1 MNFNDEKD
9 YIMRI
14 IKEMVRVLFSLMLG
28 KQYVSVE
35 QEAKN
40 GYEVS
45 GKKLDELLEMIDNGE
60 INEAENLILDSIDY
74 SNKNELAT
82 AALFYQY
89 LSEKNE
95 DFLQK
100 NNYSKEEVLDG
111 INQIM
116 QKAGY
121 NDVIKIMEILPQGDA
136 HDCRRICDD
145 TQRQALVNNHDAL
158 FILPVH
164 FAFPLFSK
172 VVCPLTGTDRP
183 VSEQFQQRP

>member
-1 MNFNDEKD
+1 MNFEDEKD

-28 KQYVSVE
+28 KNYVSVE

-45 GKKLDELLEMIDNGE
+45 GKKLDELLTMIDNGE
-60 INEAENLILDSIDY
+60 INAAENLMLENIDY
-74 SNKNELAT
+74 NNRNELAA

-95 DFLQK
+95 EFLQK
-100 NNYSKEEVLDG
+100 NNYSKDEVLDG
-111 INQIM
+111 INQVM

-121 NDVIKIMEILPQGDA
+121 NDVA
-136 HDCRRICDD
+136 
-145 TQRQALVNNHDAL
+145 
-158 FILPVH
+158 
-164 FAFPLFSK
+164 K
-172 VVCPLTGTDRP
+172 VI
-183 VSEQFQQRP
+183 EQL

>member
-35 QEAKN
+35 REAEN

-74 SNKNELAT
+74 SNKNELAA

-111 INQIM
+111 INHIM

-121 NDVIKIMEILPQGDA
+121 YD
-136 HDCRRICDD
+136 
-145 TQRQALVNNHDAL
+145 L
-158 FILPVH
+158 FAASI
-164 FAFPLFSK
+164 
-172 VVCPLTGTDRP
+172 
-183 VSEQFQQRP
+183 

>member
-1 MNFNDEKD
+1 MNFEDEKD

-28 KQYVSVE
+28 KKYVSVE

-45 GKKLDELLEMIDNGE
+45 GKKLDELLTMIDNGE
-60 INEAENLILDSIDY
+60 INEAENLMLENIDY
-74 SNKNELAT
+74 SNRNELAA

-121 NDVIKIMEILPQGDA
+121 ND
-136 HDCRRICDD
+136 
-145 TQRQALVNNHDAL
+145 LVNV
-158 FILPVH
+158 I
-164 FAFPLFSK
+164 
-172 VVCPLTGTDRP
+172 
-183 VSEQFQQRP
+183 E

>member
-1 MNFNDEKD
+1 MNFEDEKD

-28 KQYVSVE
+28 KKYVSVE

-45 GKKLDELLEMIDNGE
+45 GKKLDELLTMIDNGE
-60 INEAENLILDSIDY
+60 INEAENLMLEDIDY
-74 SNKNELAT
+74 SNRNELAA

-89 LSEKNE
+89 LSEKNDE
-95 DFLQK
+95 FLQK

-121 NDVIKIMEILPQGDA
+121 NDLVKVIE
-136 HDCRRICDD
+136 
-145 TQRQALVNNHDAL
+145 
-158 FILPVH
+158 
-164 FAFPLFSK
+164 
-172 VVCPLTGTDRP
+172 
-183 VSEQFQQRP
+183 

>member
-9 YIMRI
+9 YIMRL

-35 QEAKN
+35 REAEN

-45 GKKLDELLEMIDNGE
+45 GKMLEELLGMIDNGE
-60 INEAENLILDSIDY
+60 INEAENLMLDSIDY
-74 SNKNELAT
+74 SNENELAA

-89 LSEKNE
+89 LSEKSE
-95 DFLQK
+95 DFLQE

-111 INQIM
+111 INHIM

-121 NDVIKIMEILPQGDA
+121 DDVIKII
-136 HDCRRICDD
+136 
-145 TQRQALVNNHDAL
+145 
-158 FILPVH
+158 
-164 FAFPLFSK
+164 
-172 VVCPLTGTDRP
+172 
-183 VSEQFQQRP
+183 EQL